1 MLGRDAVSQRERP
14 SYAPRVMR
22 PNTVKRKLRAGEPA
36 IGTFMA
42 LGSTL
47 GAEQLAH
54 LGFDWLLID
63 QEHGAIDA
71 PLTQSLLQAIS
82 TTETIPLI
90 RVPSNREEWISRALD
105 AGAYG
110 VIVPMVNSRA
120 EAEKAVGATKYF
132 PLGYRSNGANRS
144 RYVAPDGDY
153 FAHANEEILCFVMIE
168 TTQAIENLEEIA
180 TTPGVDG
187 FYIGPSDLAI
197 TMGLVP
203 KLDHDAPQHVEAV
216 QKVVEMAKKHNLM
229 AGIHTTGP
237 EEVLRRYKQ
246 GFNLCPLGSDGGFVN
261 AGARAAVAALRDAP
275 VASSGGS
282 PYA

>member
-1 MLGRDAVSQRERP
+1 M
-14 SYAPRVMR
+14 YR
-22 PNTVKRKLRAGEPA
+22 PNALKARLDAGDNIYGA
-36 IGTFMA
+36 WIGSGSPGNA
-42 LGSTL
+42 EILG
-47 GAEQLAH
+47 H
-54 LGFDWLLID
+54 VGFDFVVVD
-63 QEHGAIDA
+63 QEHGAGELADA
-71 PLTQSLLQAIS
+71 VAALRAVESSGTPCMVRAPWNDPI
-82 TTETIPLI
+82 
-90 RVPSNREEWISRALD
+90 WIQYVID

-120 EAEKAVGATKYF
+120 EAEKAAGATKYF
-132 PLGYRSNGANRS
+132 PLGYRSNGANRARFYAGS
-144 RYVAPDGDY
+144 DY
-153 FAHANEEILCFVMIE
+153 FQGANQEVLCFVMIE

-197 TMGLVP
+197 TMGLAP
-203 KLDHDAPQHVEAV
+203 KLDHDAPQHIEAV
-216 QKVVEMAKKHNLM
+216 QKIVDTAKKHNLM

-237 EEVLRRYKQ
+237 EEVARRYKQ
-246 GFNLCPLGSDGGFVN
+246 GFNLCPLGSDVGFVG

>member
-1 MLGRDAVSQRERP
+1 
-14 SYAPRVMR
+14 MR
-22 PNTVKRKLRAGEPA
+22 PNKVKQFWKEQKPLAVGWMGSPDPYMVE
-36 IGTFMA
+36 TMA
-42 LGSTL
+42 NS
-47 GAEQLAH
+47 
-54 LGFDWLLID
+54 GFDALVLD
-63 QEHGAIDA
+63 MQHGMGIGPDRAVQA
-71 PLTQSLLQAIS
+71 LQIIS
-82 TTETIPLI
+82 TTDVTPLV
-90 RVPSNREEWISRALD
+90 RVPWNDPIYIQYVID

-110 VIVPMVNSRA
+110 VIVPMVNNRA
-120 EAEKAVGATKYF
+120 EAEKAAGATKYF
-132 PLGYRSNGANRS
+132 PLGYRSNGANRA
-144 RYVAPDGDY
+144 RFYAGADY

-168 TTQAIENLEEIA
+168 TTQAIENLESIA

-197 TMGLVP
+197 TMGLEP

-216 QKVVEMAKKHNLM
+216 QKVVDAAKRHNLM

-246 GFNLCPLGSDGGFVN
+246 GFNLCPLGSDAGFLG
-261 AGARAAVAALRDAP
+261 AGARGAVAALRNAP

>member
-1 MLGRDAVSQRERP
+1 
-14 SYAPRVMR
+14 MR
-22 PNTVKRKLRAGEPA
+22 PNKVRQFWQEKKPLAVGWLGTPDTYVVETMANSGFDALVLDMQHGMA
-36 IGTFMA
+36 IGPDRAA
-42 LGSTL
+42 L
-47 GAEQLAH
+47 A
-54 LGFDWLLID
+54 
-63 QEHGAIDA
+63 
-71 PLTQSLLQAIS
+71 LQAMA
-82 TTETIPLI
+82 TTDVTPLV
-90 RVPSNREEWISRALD
+90 RVPWNDPIWIQYVID

-120 EAEKAVGATKYF
+120 EAEKAAGATKYF
-132 PLGYRSNGANRS
+132 PLGYRSNGANRARFYAGS
-144 RYVAPDGDY
+144 DY
-153 FAHANEEILCFVMIE
+153 FQGANQEVLCFVMIE

-197 TMGLVP
+197 TMGEVP

-216 QKVVEMAKKHNLM
+216 QKVIDMAKKHNLM

-246 GFNLCPLGSDGGFVN
+246 GFNLCPLGSDVGFVG
-261 AGARAAVAALRDAP
+261 AGARGAVAQLRDAP

>member
-1 MLGRDAVSQRERP
+1 
-14 SYAPRVMR
+14 MR
-22 PNTVKRKLRAGEPA
+22 PNKVKQFWQEKKPLAVGWLGSPDPYIVETMANSGFDAIVLDMQHGMGIGPDRAV
-36 IGTFMA
+36 MA
-42 LGSTL
+42 LQT
-47 GAEQLAH
+47 
-54 LGFDWLLID
+54 
-63 QEHGAIDA
+63 
-71 PLTQSLLQAIS
+71 IS
-82 TTETIPLI
+82 TTDATPLV
-90 RVPSNREEWISRALD
+90 RVPWNDPIYIQYVID

-120 EAEKAVGATKYF
+120 EAEKAAGATKYF
-132 PLGYRSNGANRS
+132 PLGYRSNGANRARFYAGS
-144 RYVAPDGDY
+144 DY

-197 TMGLVP
+197 TMGLEP
-203 KLDHDAPQHVEAV
+203 KLDHDAPRHIEAV
-216 QKVVEMAKKHNLM
+216 QKIVDTATRHGLQ

-246 GFNLCPLGSDGGFVN
+246 GFNLCPLGSDGGFV
-261 AGARAAVAALRDAP
+261 GAAARKAVADLRGASP
-275 VASSGGS
+275 VAASGS

>member
-1 MLGRDAVSQRERP
+1 
-14 SYAPRVMR
+14 MR
-22 PNTVKRKLRAGEPA
+22 PNKVKQFWKEGKPLAVGWMGSPDTYMVEA
-36 IGTFMA
+36 MA
-42 LGSTL
+42 NS
-47 GAEQLAH
+47 
-54 LGFDWLLID
+54 GFDVLVLD
-63 QEHGAIDA
+63 MQHGMGIGPDRAVVAIQTVA
-71 PLTQSLLQAIS
+71 
-82 TTETIPLI
+82 TTETQPLV
-90 RVPSNREEWISRALD
+90 RVPWNDPIYIQYVLD

-144 RYVAPDGDY
+144 RYVAPEGDY
-153 FAHANEEILCFVMIE
+153 FANANAEILCFVMIE

-203 KLDHDAPQHVEAV
+203 KLDHNAPQHIEAV
-216 QKVVEMAKKHNLM
+216 QKVIDCAKKHNLM

-246 GFNLCPLGSDGGFVN
+246 GFNLCPLGSDGGFVG

-275 VASSGGS
+275 VASPSGES